1 MTYEDLMTHEE
12 AAILAAVLIDG
23 CQNERLMRVLH
34 CDLLPSKAAKC
45 VTHAIRVL
53 DSKDLDVDVITV
65 FEYIRDSGLLK
76 KEYPSVQPL
85 LSIKVLNS
93 IVLTILSAS
102 ETKALVDGFLG
113 CTEEGGDE

>member
-12 AAILAAVLIDG
+12 AAILAAVLVGG

-34 CDLLPSKAAKC
+34 GDLLPSDAAKS

-53 DSKDLDVDVITV
+53 DSKDLEVDVITV

-76 KEYPSVQPL
+76 KVWPRVHPL
-85 LSIKVLNS
+85 LSIEVLNS
-93 IVLTILSAS
+93 IALSILSAA
-102 ETKALVDGFLG
+102 ETNELVDAFFDAQGEQ
-113 CTEEGGDE
+113 EE

>member
-1 MTYEDLMTHEE
+1 MNYADLMTHEE

-34 CDLLPSKAAKC
+34 CDLLPSEAAKC

-65 FEYIRDSGLLK
+65 FEYIRDSDLCK
-76 KEYPSVQPL
+76 AEYPTVQPL
-85 LSIKVLNS
+85 LTIEVLNS
-93 IVLTILSAS
+93 IALTVISVS
-102 ETKALVDGFLG
+102 ETKALVNEFLG
-113 CTEEGGDE
+113 SPEEGGDE